1 MIYIAIDTRYQIMST
16 NFAVVADLLRT
27 RGLRLTPSR
36 RAIVEKALAGED
48 LFSVSE
54 IQDRL
59 PRVGRATVF
68 RTIRLLVELGL
79 LCRVLLEDGTPRYRP
94 SAAAH
99 HHHHLV
105 CTGCGSV
112 EDFAEC
118 DLSAV
123 SAALAGRTNYEIQG
137 HRLELFGLCPTCRV
151 ATVSP

>member
-1 MIYIAIDTRYQIMST
+1 MMKTRHA
-16 NFAVVADLLRT
+16 AVEVLLNA

-36 RAIVEKALAGED
+36 RALVDEALAGDEP
-48 LFSVSE
+48 FSVAE
-54 IQDRL
+54 MQRRL
-59 PRVGRATVF
+59 PQLGRATVF

-79 LCRVLLEDGTPRYRP
+79 LCRVLLEGGTPCYRA
-94 SAAAH
+94 SAAA

-137 HRLELFGLCPTCRV
+137 HRLELFGLCPTCQ
-151 ATVSP
+151 VSTR

>member
-1 MIYIAIDTRYQIMST
+1 MRTKEAT
-16 NFAVVADLLRT
+16 VADLLKT

-36 RAIVEKALAGED
+36 RTIVEKALAGDEP
-48 LFSVSE
+48 FSVADM
-54 IQDRL
+54 QRL
-59 PRVGRATVF
+59 LPGIGRATVF
-68 RTIRLLVELGL
+68 RTIRLLVDLDL
-79 LCRVLLEDGTPRYRP
+79 LCRVLLEDGTPRYRA
-94 SAAAH
+94 SRAA

-123 SAALAGRTNYEIQG
+123 SATLAGRTNYEIQG

-151 ATVSP
+151 AAASP